1 MENTNSKIITAS
13 LAAAGVA
20 LGLTVHLV
28 LKAFAGAFGV
38 VARFADYDIV
48 RHGLPITAG
57 LLLFGIC
64 QFHPKIR
71 TWAEEVVAEVR
82 KVVFPSGKDT
92 TAMTISV
99 IIMVVISS
107 LIITIMDWASGI
119 GLNALISM
127 AK

>member
-13 LAAAGVA
+13 LAAAGVV
-20 LGLTVHLV
+20 LGVTVHLL

-71 TWAEEVVAEVR
+71 AWAEEVVAEVR
-82 KVVFPSGKDT
+82 KVVFPSRKDT
-92 TAMTISV
+92 VAMTISV
-99 IIMVVISS
+99 IIMVLISS
-107 LIITIMDWASGI
+107 VIITVMDWASGI
-119 GLNALISM
+119 GLNALINM